1 LLREGNV
8 RTLHTQE
15 ATLENIFIQ
24 MTGRSLE

>member
-1 LLREGNV
+1 LREGNV